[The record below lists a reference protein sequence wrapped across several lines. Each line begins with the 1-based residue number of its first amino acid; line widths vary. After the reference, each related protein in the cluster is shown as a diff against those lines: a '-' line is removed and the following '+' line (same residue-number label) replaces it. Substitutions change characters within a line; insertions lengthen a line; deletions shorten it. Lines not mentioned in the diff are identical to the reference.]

1 MRIRCW
7 GARSSIPV
15 SGPEYLRYGGDTTC
29 LELWNRSG
37 DVIVVDAGSGIRR
50 LGKQLLTE
58 ETRRVRMLFTHAHW
72 DHLLGFPFFGPLYR
86 DSWRIEV
93 FGCPCAQSS
102 IKEMISQT
110 MSPPNFPVPLEDVH
124 AEVVFH
130 ADCEETFS
138 VGGLSITPTHASHP
152 NKALGYRFEEDGRS
166 LVFLTDNELRYR
178 HEDGGTFDDYVRF
191 CRAAD
196 LLIHDAE
203 FTPEEYRHTRAW
215 GHSTYADAAELALAA
230 EVRALGL
237 FHHNQDRSDDQV
249 DEIVAACGELLAAR
263 DAGTECF
270 AVHQGME
277 RRL

>member
-7 GARSSIPV
+7 GARGSIPV

-102 IKEMISQT
+102 IQEMISQT

-138 VGGLSITPTHASHP
+138 VGGLSITPPSMMS
-152 NKALGYRFEEDGRS
+152 DGR
-166 LVFLTDNELRYR
+166 RPPMIR
-178 HEDGGTFDDYVRF
+178 
-191 CRAAD
+191 C
-196 LLIHDAE
+196 
-203 FTPEEYRHTRAW
+203 
-215 GHSTYADAAELALAA
+215 
-230 EVRALGL
+230 
-237 FHHNQDRSDDQV
+237 
-249 DEIVAACGELLAAR
+249 
-263 DAGTECF
+263 DAGLSAKPGITPPGRGCLRES
-270 AVHQGME
+270 E
-277 RRL
+277 NE